1 MVTPTNEKN
10 GREIE
15 GSGDE
20 IARGE
25 QGEAQRE
32 RVGESK

>member
-1 MVTPTNEKN
+1 MVSPTSEKN

-20 IARGE
+20 IVRGEARG
-25 QGEAQRE
+25 GAKE